1 MRIDCSRS
9 VERRASF
16 GLRLRRATQSLLPVT
31 DGGPSMKWLSP
42 ILLVYS
48 TFASANHELDNRD
61 LVSGQTL
68 YTNNC
73 ASCHGAKLEGQPNW
87 RSSNTDGVLPA
98 PPHDATGHTWHH
110 DNGLLFEYTKLGGK
124 GALAARGIADF
135 NSGMPAFDGV
145 ISNENIWDILAFIRS
160 TWPKRQQ
167 QFQESANPTH

>member
-1 MRIDCSRS
+1 MKYLGLLWLQIDCSRN
-9 VERRASF
+9 VERRATQC
-16 GLRLRRATQSLLPVT
+16 LRPVT
-31 DGGPSMKWLSP
+31 DGGRSMKWLGP
-42 ILLVYS
+42 VLLVS
-48 TFASANHELDNRD
+48 ATIASANHELDNRD

-87 RSSNTDGVLPA
+87 RLPNADGVLPA
-98 PPHDATGHTWHH
+98 PPHDSTGHTWHH

-145 ISNENIWDILAFIRS
+145 ISNEDIWDILAFIRS